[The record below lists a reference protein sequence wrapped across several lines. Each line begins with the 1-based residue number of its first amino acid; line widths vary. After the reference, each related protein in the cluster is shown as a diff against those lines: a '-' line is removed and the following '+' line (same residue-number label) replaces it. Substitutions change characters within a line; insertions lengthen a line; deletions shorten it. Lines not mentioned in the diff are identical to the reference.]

1 MNLQN
6 IQEGHGGR
14 YQKNDQPN
22 KKWASDLNRHFSKE
36 EIQMANKHMKR
47 CSALLIFRKMKIKI
61 TMQYQLTLVRMAIIK
76 KSTNDIV
83 KEKVWREGN
92 SLALLVR

>member
-1 MNLQN
+1 MQLN
-6 IQEGHGGR
+6 IR
-14 YQKNDQPN
+14 KTNN
-22 KKWASDLNRHFSKE
+22 AMKTWAEDLNRHFSKE
-36 EIQMANKHMKR
+36 DILQMANKHMKR

-61 TMQYQLTLVRMAIIK
+61 IMQYQLTLVRMAIIK

>member
-1 MNLQN
+1 MQELMQLN
-6 IQEGHGGR
+6 IR
-14 YQKNDQPN
+14 KTNNPMKN
-22 KKWASDLNRHFSKE
+22 WAEDLNRHFSKE
-36 EIQMANKHMKR
+36 DILQMANKHMKR

-61 TMQYQLTLVRMAIIK
+61 TMRYQLTLVIMAIIK

-83 KEKVWREGN
+83 LEKVWREGN

>member
-1 MNLQN
+1 MQELMQLN
-6 IQEGHGGR
+6 IR
-14 YQKNDQPN
+14 KTNNPM
-22 KKWASDLNRHFSKE
+22 KTWADNLNRHFSKE
-36 EIQMANKHMKR
+36 DILQMANKHMRR

-61 TMQYQLTLVRMAIIK
+61 TMRYQLTLVIMAIIK

-83 KEKVWREGN
+83 LEKVWREGN

>member
-1 MNLQN
+1 MQELMQLN
-6 IQEGHGGR
+6 IR
-14 YQKNDQPN
+14 KTNN
-22 KKWASDLNRHFSKE
+22 AMKTWAEDLNRHFSKE
-36 EIQMANKHMKR
+36 DILQMANKHMKR

-61 TMQYQLTLVRMAIIK
+61 TMQYQLILVRMAIIK

-92 SLALLVR
+92 SLALLVGM

>member
-1 MNLQN
+1 MQELMQLN
-6 IQEGHGGR
+6 IR
-14 YQKNDQPN
+14 KTNNPM
-22 KKWASDLNRHFSKE
+22 KTWAEDLNRHFSKE
-36 EIQMANKHMKR
+36 DILQMANKHMKR

-61 TMQYQLTLVRMAIIK
+61 TMQYQLILVRMAIIK

>member
-1 MNLQN
+1 MQELMQLN
-6 IQEGHGGR
+6 IR
-14 YQKNDQPN
+14 KTNNPM
-22 KKWASDLNRHFSKE
+22 KTWAEDLNRHFSKE
-36 EIQMANKHMKR
+36 DILQMANKHMKR

>member
-1 MNLQN
+1 MQELMQLNLRQTN
-6 IQEGHGGR
+6 NPM
-14 YQKNDQPN
+14 KT
-22 KKWASDLNRHFSKE
+22 WAEDLNRHFSKE
-36 EIQMANKHMKR
+36 DILQMANKHMKR
-47 CSALLIFRKMKIKI
+47 CSASLFIRKMQIKATI
-61 TMQYQLTLVRMAIIK
+61 RYHLTLVRMAIIK

>member
-1 MNLQN
+1 MQELMQLN
-6 IQEGHGGR
+6 IR
-14 YQKNDQPN
+14 KTNN
-22 KKWASDLNRHFSKE
+22 AMKTWAEDLNRHFSKE
-36 EIQMANKHMKR
+36 DILQMANKHMKR